1 MLGPLACVHSAC
13 FLLLRELLAQ
23 SYILLS
29 IVTCR
34 FFLPLEMPLKMKMQM
49 SVVTDVTQ
57 RYQRYRRY
65 FALQLALQGRIVTP
79 PVIP

>member
-1 MLGPLACVHSAC
+1 
-13 FLLLRELLAQ
+13 
-23 SYILLS
+23 
-29 IVTCR
+29 
-34 FFLPLEMPLKMKMQM
+34 MKMQM